1 MPSLNQVKGRVN
13 TWLEDTVWPV
23 IVTRQEIYK
32 DGVIDHYE
40 DDGEGGQYP
49 VYSSQPHGTY
59 WQGLKTHA
67 IEPDHVTA
75 DYADTVPD
83 LLDGQPSDQPVSWT
97 GFIPE
102 INLAMPCAFVIDV
115 YDGPDGQGFV
125 ASVYAR
131 YNGTLYSRSQNS
143 GPETWRT
150 VDWRLVDEEVI
161 I

>member
-1 MPSLNQVKGRVN
+1 MPTLAQVRNKVDD
-13 TWLEDTVWPV
+13 WLTDAVWPV
-23 IVTRQEIYK
+23 IVTRQGIYK
-32 DGVIDHYE
+32 DGVVDHYE

-97 GFIPE
+97 DWIPE
-102 INLAMPCAFVIDV
+102 INTSMPCAFVIDV
-115 YDGPDGQGFV
+115 YDGLDGQGFV

>member
-13 TWLEDTVWPV
+13 TYLEDTVWPV

-67 IEPDHVTA
+67 IEPDHVTD
-75 DYADTVPD
+75 DYADTLPD

-97 GFIPE
+97 DWIPE
-102 INLAMPCAFVIDV
+102 INTAMPCAFVIDV
-115 YDGPDGQGFV
+115 YDGPSGQGFV
-125 ASVYAR
+125 AAVYAR

-143 GPETWRT
+143 GPEGYRT
-150 VDWRLVDEEVI
+150 VNWHQVDEEVI